1 MQPGEVLYNMVNQVH
16 LDPKHWPDPFKFDPE
31 RFSDENKHNIKP
43 FTFMPFG
50 VGPRGCI
57 GLYFII

>member
-1 MQPGEVLYNMVNQVH
+1 MKPGDVLFNLVNQVQ
-16 LDPKHWPDPFKFDPE
+16 LDPKYWPDPFKYDPE

-50 VGPRGCI
+50 VGPRTCI
-57 GLYFII
+57 GNFFF